1 MHLNISNEFLLESE
15 SFPGGGLGQGQK
27 SKATEMREK
36 TDTGENWFVKVLLGL
51 GLGLLSSIVL
61 TLQNRQ

>member
-15 SFPGGGLGQGQK
+15 SFPGGGLVQGQK

-36 TDTGENWFVKVLLGL
+36 TNTGE
-51 GLGLLSSIVL
+51 
-61 TLQNRQ
+61 T